1 MRTRPIT
8 KRKQLTGTLLGL
20 FLLSLS
26 TPGFAENRA
35 GAYSLSPFV
44 GGHTF
49 DSKQDLETSPIF
61 GLRAGYNFTENWGAE
76 AVFSYTLA
84 EAEEPNYPE
93 TDAYSYG
100 VDALYH
106 FNPRGNFVPFLAA
119 GLGGTTLERPAK
131 GLSDSSDWL
140 FNYGVGVKYF
150 VADSVALRGDV
161 RHVVLPDDSL
171 SNLVYTAGV
180 TFLLGGEKK
189 AVAPI
194 AAPVSQAPGK
204 DTTAPFVTLAIPF
217 NASTGAPLHTKTRIA
232 FSEAMDPATIS
243 TKTFTLY
250 EGKNPIAGT
259 VLTPTDTS
267 ASFTQVNNLTPDT
280 LYTGKVTTG
289 AKDLAGNPL
298 ANDYVWSFKTVP
310 APTSKTNVVTINKFV
325 MLEDTHFAHGKATL
339 TPKGKE
345 MLEQN
350 VLIMKQNPDLKVRIA
365 GYTSAAGTPEF
376 NQILSEKRADA
387 VMTYILQDGGIAPE
401 RIDTIGYGENRPAMY
416 EPIPA
421 DIQSAAAK
429 ANRRVL
435 FEVIVK

>member
-1 MRTRPIT
+1 MRTRPIS

-20 FLLSLS
+20 FLLSLT

-35 GAYSLSPFV
+35 GAYSLSPLV

-49 DSKQDLETSPIF
+49 DSKQDLETSPTF
-61 GLRAGYNFTENWGAE
+61 GLRAGYNFTENWAAE

-84 EAEEPNYPE
+84 EAEQPNFPE

-119 GLGGTTLERPAK
+119 GLGGTTFERPAK
-131 GLSDSSDWL
+131 GLGDSSEWL

-150 VADSVALRGDV
+150 IADSVALRGDV

-180 TFLLGGEKK
+180 TFLLGGEKQ
-189 AVAPI
+189 AVAPT
-194 AAPVSQAPGK
+194 ARVSQDAAK

-217 NASTGAPLHTKTRIA
+217 NASTGAPVHAKTRIA

-243 TKTFTLY
+243 TRTFSLY
-250 EGKNPIAGT
+250 EGETPITGT
-259 VLTPTDTS
+259 VLAPTDTS
-267 ASFTQVNNLTPDT
+267 ASFTQASNLTPAT
-280 LYTGKVTTG
+280 LYTGKLTTG

-298 ANDYVWSFKTVP
+298 ASDYVWSFKTAP
-310 APTSKTNVVTINKFV
+310 ASSSETNVITINKFV

-339 TPKGKE
+339 TPKGKQL
-345 MLEQN
+345 LEQN
-350 VLIMKQNPDLKVRIA
+350 VLIMKQNPDLKVRLA
-365 GYTSAAGTPEF
+365 GYASAAGTLEY
-376 NQILSEKRADA
+376 NQALSERRAAA
-387 VMTYILQDGGIAPE
+387 VMTYLLKDGGIAPE
-401 RIDTIGYGENRPAMY
+401 RMDTIGYGETRPAMY

-421 DIQSAAAK
+421 DIQSAEAK